1 MPSRLAKPKT
11 CIALWPRRAFAC
23 FLALTPSDCPANIDV
38 LPPHMQ
44 LIKFAIFQLWPSRF
58 WFWFCG
64 GMNVAE
70 AFFVLCYLF
79 LNAW

>member
-1 MPSRLAKPKT
+1 MPCQCETIK
-11 CIALWPRRAFAC
+11 CV
-23 FLALTPSDCPANIDV
+23 LTLTASGCPASIDV
-38 LPPHMQ
+38 LPPYLQ
-44 LIKFAIFQLWPSRF
+44 LVKFATFQLWPSRF